1 MKNYKL
7 NQIFRFLF
15 PFFFISGIVLIILG
29 FNDKETINLNYE
41 EANEIHYN
49 VYLKD
54 NVFFDTPYLE
64 EDRTYIANLID
75 YIDINFHYSA
85 EYNRPLTGNVN
96 YKYVA
101 IIRANKKE
109 GNGYYWEKKYD
120 LTKSKKLDIKN
131 NVNVSIDDNIKVN
144 YNTYNEIL
152 GNFKKEY
159 GISTDGELKIAMEI
173 DNEATFAK
181 IEEPVRINSEM
192 SLSIP
197 LLEQSLEVSINK
209 DASSE
214 NNILSIKEKSDRPA
228 YLIFKI
234 TGIILVII
242 GIIGL
247 IDTIK
252 NLKFFKRYNMYEITL
267 DKITKNYDSIIA
279 TVNNLPDVE
288 GLKIIEVSTF
298 EELIDVYN
306 EVRMPINYYQNEE
319 KTECIFIIINDG
331 IAWVYSIRKSDF
343 LKRVDNNEKEKA
355 DRKRKW

>member
-15 PFFFISGIVLIILG
+15 PFFLISGIVLIILG

-41 EANEIHYN
+41 ENNEIHYK
-49 VYLKD
+49 VYLKNND
-54 NVFFDTPYLE
+54 FFDTPYLE
-64 EDRTYIANLID
+64 ENRTYIANLID
-75 YIDINFHYSA
+75 YIDINYHYEA
-85 EYNRPLTGNVN
+85 KFNRALTGNVN

-101 IIRANKKE
+101 IVRANKKE
-109 GNGYYWEKKYD
+109 GNGYYWEKEYD
-120 LTKSKKLDIKN
+120 LTKSKKLDIKD
-131 NVNVSIDDNIKVN
+131 NVNISIDDNIKVN

-152 GNFKKEY
+152 SNFKKEY
-159 GISTDGELKIAMEI
+159 GLSTDGELKIAMKI
-173 DNEATFAK
+173 DDEATFAK
-181 IEEPVRINSEM
+181 IENPVTINSEI
-192 SLSIP
+192 SLSVP

-209 DASSE
+209 DAATE
-214 NNILSIKEKSDRPA
+214 NNILEIKEKSDRPA

-234 TGIILVII
+234 TGIILIII
-242 GIIGL
+242 GIAGL

-252 NLKFFKRYNMYEITL
+252 NLKFFKKHKMYEITL
-267 DKITKNYDSIIA
+267 DKIEKNYDSIIA
-279 TVNNLPDVE
+279 NINNLPDVE

-331 IAWVYSIRKSDF
+331 IAWVYSLRKSDF
-343 LKRVDNNEKEKA
+343 LERVDNNEEEKA
-355 DRKRKW
+355 KRKRK